1 MSRDAPQGR
10 SDQPSARALG
20 RERRRAVSDDL
31 SQGVSRVNA
40 PQPHLVDTLCG
51 YTNPS
56 RRSPGARLSPVPSG
70 GWRRFLRRP
79 FLARIVHDPFL
90 ILQGRVEAWDRCAR
104 IPGCDKSVWRQDAEG
119 RVIRWSDFGD
129 RFSRYGWE
137 VMALPATGVLGRA
150 LARRRLVAVHW
161 RGLTGGALRED
172 PFLGRRA
179 A

>member
-1 MSRDAPQGR
+1 M
-10 SDQPSARALG
+10 
-20 RERRRAVSDDL
+20 
-31 SQGVSRVNA
+31 
-40 PQPHLVDTLCG
+40 
-51 YTNPS
+51 
-56 RRSPGARLSPVPSG
+56 
-70 GWRRFLRRP
+70 
-79 FLARIVHDPFL
+79 ARIAHDPFL
-90 ILQGRVEAWDRCAR
+90 ILQGRVEAWERCAR

-137 VMALPATGVLGRA
+137 VMTLPPTGVFGRA

-161 RGLTGGALRED
+161 RGLSGDTLGED